1 MKNTSPSIPSLLVG
15 LAALDAFRDA
25 AARCAPTTCRAD
37 LPVVVANVNAA
48 FRAVGP
54 RLAEVPALLPKLDL
68 APVLEM
74 PNLAQAILYAGNRVA
89 SAASTKEVSR
99 QIEKARRVREPML
112 VIAEGLAMMGLL
124 PAERVAKIRAGTGSY
139 DTARDVVDLVGLY
152 REHAGAVANKTP
164 FDDAW
169 LTEAEAV
176 GGWLLANLT
185 PTGAAKAPSSDVDA
199 AALLRDQLW
208 TMLLERDVKL
218 RIVASVLFEGRA
230 EAVVPALQSRVS
242 GGAATDA
249 AGEKS
254 AEPSKGQEDASGEAK
269 PAAPAQP
276 AAEPAVSKPAS
287 PGASTPPAPMRPKSA
302 DVRER
307 RAVARRKR

>member
-1 MKNTSPSIPSLLVG
+1 MKNTSPSLPSLLVG

-25 AARCAPTTCRAD
+25 AAHCAPTTCRAD

-48 FRAVGP
+48 FRAVAP

-74 PNLAQAILYAGNRVA
+74 PNLAQGLLYAGNRVA

-112 VIAEGLAMMGLL
+112 VVAEGLAMMGLL

-152 REHAGAVANKTP
+152 REHAGAVANKCP
-164 FDDAW
+164 FDEPW

-176 GGWLLANLT
+176 GAWLLANLT
-185 PTGAAKAPSSDVDA
+185 PSGAAKAPSSDVDA

-230 EAVVPALQSRVS
+230 ESVVPALQSRVS
-242 GGAATDA
+242 GAAAEATS
-249 AGEKS
+249 EKG
-254 AEPSKGQEDASGEAK
+254 AEPSKGPEDASGEAK

-276 AAEPAVSKPAS
+276 ASEPVVAKPAA

-302 DVRER
+302 EVRER